1 MLNKK
6 FFQNLLSDYQSY
18 YRLREEAQKISRAAL
33 RRSKQ
38 AIFVLHRDD
47 FKEAKKILDGIESL
61 FLNLEKLFVNQEKL
75 QYEGFFCEAAE
86 EFIEVKMFYE
96 FLTENKIDFKS
107 KINFST
113 DNYLGGVCDFTGEVV
128 RKSIQLATTGK
139 FKKIESF
146 KKICEEILGELIKF
160 DLVGKLRLKYD
171 EAKRNLKRMEE
182 ILYEIKMRKR
192 G

>member
-6 FFQNLLSDYQSY
+6 FFNQILNDYQSY
-18 YRLREEAQKISRAAL
+18 YRLREEGQKISRAAL
-33 RRSKQ
+33 RNSKQ
-38 AIFVLHRDD
+38 AIFSLHRDD
-47 FKEAKKILDGIESL
+47 IKEAKKILDGTESL
-61 FLNLEKLFVNQEKL
+61 FLNLEKLFVNQKKL

-86 EFIEVKMFYE
+86 EFIEAKMFYE

-107 KINFST
+107 RINFST
-113 DNYLGGVCDFTGEVV
+113 NNYLGGVCDFTGEIV
-128 RKSIQLATTGK
+128 RKSIQLATAGK
-139 FKKIESF
+139 FKEIESF
-146 KKICEEILGELIKF
+146 KKICEEILGELTKF

-182 ILYEIKMRKR
+182 ILYEIKMRQR